1 MSRASFD
8 SLTTNGDAEEI
19 DRRVFR
25 TAGGVVMGTVY
36 SVPELGLGPYLIKN
50 TQIAVIDFDVSR
62 GFDGLLG
69 MNILGQFRFQID
81 QENANL
87 LLSSK

>member
-1 MSRASFD
+1 
-8 SLTTNGDAEEI
+8 
-19 DRRVFR
+19 
-25 TAGGVVMGTVY
+25 MGTVY
-36 SVPELGLGPYLIKN
+36 SVAELGLGPYLIKN

-69 MNILGQFRFQID
+69 MNVLGQFRFQID
-81 QENANL
+81 QDNANL